1 METKFDFEDENLE
14 KDIKKNASGLFNGIL
29 IFIKSVFRFNNDID
43 KNATINSIKNDISM
57 RGTTAWILICSILI
71 ASVGLNADSTAVVI
85 GAMLISP
92 LLGPILGLG
101 LSISTND
108 IDTLKNSLTNIFVM
122 VLLSIITAY
131 IFFTLIPI
139 NDETSELLSRTSPD
153 FRDVLI
159 AFFGGLALIIA
170 KTKKENISS
179 AIFGVA
185 IATAL
190 MPPLCTVGYYLAENN
205 LPNASGAFLL
215 FLINTL
221 YIIVATYIVLK
232 VLGFPLKVYA
242 NSKRRKFVN
251 RAVTLIAASF
261 AVVAVLEFIEVM
273 DESKFKREARSFL
286 DSELAGL
293 PNGDYLSN
301 SAIIDYNGGESQITI
316 NTFGQKPISKEIM
329 DLMEKKIKNNDEL
342 KSAKILFIQQELEDS
357 YTLNNTFLKELR
369 SRDSIDIAMKK
380 NEIENLNE
388 EINKL
393 RTISEEKLLFSSI
406 INEAKLI
413 YPDLNSFEIYESI
426 RTDFQKI
433 DTVVVV
439 SVLWSEMVDDNT
451 KLQLNQSIRNWIGL
465 KFKSKNIEIDE
476 KN

>member
-14 KDIKKNASGLFNGIL
+14 KDIKKNASGLLNGIF

-122 VLLSIITAY
+122 VLLSIVTAY
-131 IFFTLIPI
+131 IFFVLIPI

-153 FRDVLI
+153 IRDVLI
-159 AFFGGLALIIA
+159 AFCGGLALIIA

-205 LPNASGAFLL
+205 LANASGAFLL

-232 VLGFPLKVYA
+232 VLRFPLKVYA
-242 NSKRRKFVN
+242 NSNRRKFVN

-261 AVVAVLEFIEVM
+261 ALVAVYEFIDVM
-273 DESKFKREARSFL
+273 DESKFEREAKSFL
-286 DSELAGL
+286 KSELAEL
-293 PNGDYLSN
+293 PNGDYLIN
-301 SAIIDYNGGESQITI
+301 SAITDYNGGESQITI

-329 DLMEKKIKNNDEL
+329 DLLEKKIKNNDEL
-342 KSAKILFIQQELEDS
+342 KSTKILFIQQELEDS

-369 SRDSIDIAMKK
+369 SRDSIDIALKK

-393 RTISEEKLLFSSI
+393 RTISEEKLLFRSI

-451 KLQLNQSIRNWIGL
+451 KLQLNQSIKNWIGL

>member
-71 ASVGLNADSTAVVI
+71 ASVGLNTDSTAVVI

-108 IDTLKNSLTNIFVM
+108 IDTLKNSLINILVM
-122 VLLSIITAY
+122 VLLSITTAY
-131 IFFTLIPI
+131 IFFALIQI
-139 NDETSELLSRTSPD
+139 SDETSELLSRTSPD
-153 FRDVLI
+153 IRDVLI
-159 AFFGGLALIIA
+159 AFCGGVALIIA

-205 LPNASGAFLL
+205 LTNATGAFLL

-261 AVVAVLEFIEVM
+261 AIIAVLEFIEVM
-273 DESKFKREARSFL
+273 DESKFEREARSFL
-286 DSELAGL
+286 DSELVAL
-293 PNGDYLSN
+293 PNGDYLSK
-301 SAIIDYNGGESQITI
+301 SAIIDYNGGESKITI
-316 NTFGQKPISKEIM
+316 NTFGQKPISKEVM
-329 DLMEKKIKNNDEL
+329 DLLDKKIKTNDEL
-342 KSAKILFIQQELEDS
+342 KSTKILFIQQQLEDS

-369 SRDSIDIAMKK
+369 SRDSTDIALKK
-380 NEIENLNE
+380 NEIENLNK

-393 RTISEEKLLFSSI
+393 RSISEEKLLFRSI

-413 YPDLNSFEIYESI
+413 YPDLDSFEIYESI

-451 KLQLNQSIRNWIGL
+451 KLQLNQSIKNWIGL
-465 KFKSKNIEIDE
+465 KFKAKNIEIDE

>member
-29 IFIKSVFRFNNDID
+29 IFIQSVFRFNNDID

-71 ASVGLNADSTAVVI
+71 ASVGLNTDSTAVVI

-108 IDTLKNSLTNIFVM
+108 IDTLKNSLINILVM
-122 VLLSIITAY
+122 VLLSITTAY
-131 IFFTLIPI
+131 VFFALIQI
-139 NDETSELLSRTSPD
+139 SDETSELLSRTSPD
-153 FRDVLI
+153 IRDVLI
-159 AFFGGLALIIA
+159 AFCGGVALIIA

-205 LPNASGAFLL
+205 LTNATGAFFL

-261 AVVAVLEFIEVM
+261 AIIAVLEFIEVM
-273 DESKFKREARSFL
+273 DESKFEREARSFL
-286 DSELAGL
+286 DSELVAL
-293 PNGDYLSN
+293 PNGDYLSK
-301 SAIIDYNGGESQITI
+301 SAIIDYNGGESKITI
-316 NTFGQKPISKEIM
+316 NTFGQKPISKEVM
-329 DLMEKKIKNNDEL
+329 DLLDKKIKTNDEL
-342 KSAKILFIQQELEDS
+342 KSTKILFIQQELEDS

-369 SRDSIDIAMKK
+369 SRDSIDIALKK
-380 NEIENLNE
+380 NEIENLNK

-393 RTISEEKLLFSSI
+393 RSISEEKLLFSSI

-451 KLQLNQSIRNWIGL
+451 KLQLNQSIKNWIGL
-465 KFKSKNIEIDE
+465 KFKAKNIEIDE

>member
-14 KDIKKNASGLFNGIL
+14 KDLRKNASGLFRGIL
-29 IFIKSVFRFNNDID
+29 IFIKSVFSFYNDVD
-43 KNATINSIKNDISM
+43 KNATINSIKKDISM

-108 IDTLKNSLTNIFVM
+108 IDTLKSSITNTLVM
-122 VLLSIITAY
+122 VLLSIGTAY
-131 IFFTLIPI
+131 IFFISIPI
-139 NDETSELLSRTSPD
+139 SEETPELLSRTSPD
-153 FRDVLI
+153 IRDVLI

-190 MPPLCTVGYYLAENN
+190 MPPLCTVGYYLAEGE
-205 LPNASGAFLL
+205 LLKARGAILL

-221 YIIVATYIVLK
+221 YIIVATYLTLK
-232 VLGFPLKVYA
+232 VLRFPLIVYA
-242 NSKRRKFVN
+242 NSRRRRFIAN
-251 RAVTLIAASF
+251 AIALIAISSF
-261 AVVAVLEFIEVM
+261 IFAGY
-273 DESKFKREARSFL
+273 KFRGVIKKSTFETEARNFL
-286 DSELAGL
+286 NTELSML
-293 PNGDYLSN
+293 SNGDYLSK
-301 SAIIDYNGGESQITI
+301 SAKVEYNDGEPEIII
-316 NTFGQKPISKEIM
+316 NTFGQKPISKDVM
-329 DLMEKKIKNNDEL
+329 DLLNKKIKVNQEL
-342 KSAKILFIQQELEDS
+342 ESTKLLFIQQEIEDS
-357 YTLNNTFLKELR
+357 YTLNNAFLKELR
-369 SRDSIDIAMKK
+369 SRDSVDIALKK
-380 NEIENLNE
+380 NEIENLSK

-393 RTISEEKLLFSSI
+393 RSLSEEKFLFSSI
-406 INEAKLI
+406 ITEAKLI
-413 YPDLNSFEIYESI
+413 YPSLNSFEIYETI
-426 RTDFQKI
+426 RTDFQKT

-439 SVLWSEMVDDNT
+439 SVSWSDIVDDNN
-451 KLQLNQSIRNWIGL
+451 KLQFNQSIKNWIGL
-465 KFKSKNIEIDE
+465 KFESKKIEIVE

>member
-14 KDIKKNASGLFNGIL
+14 KDIKKNASGLLNGIL

-71 ASVGLNADSTAVVI
+71 ASVGLNTDSTAVVI

-108 IDTLKNSLTNIFVM
+108 IDTLKNSLINILVM
-122 VLLSIITAY
+122 VLLSITTAY
-131 IFFTLIPI
+131 VFFALIQI
-139 NDETSELLSRTSPD
+139 SDETSELLSRTSPD
-153 FRDVLI
+153 IRDVLI
-159 AFFGGLALIIA
+159 AFCGGVALIIA

-205 LPNASGAFLL
+205 LTNATGAFLL

-261 AVVAVLEFIEVM
+261 AIIAVLEFFEVM
-273 DESKFKREARSFL
+273 DESKFEREARSFL
-286 DSELAGL
+286 DTELVAL
-293 PNGDYLSN
+293 PNGDYLSK
-301 SAIIDYNGGESQITI
+301 SAIIDYNGGESKITI
-316 NTFGQKPISKEIM
+316 NTFGQKPISKEVM
-329 DLMEKKIKNNDEL
+329 DLLDKKIKTNYEL
-342 KSAKILFIQQELEDS
+342 KSTKILFIQQELEDS

-369 SRDSIDIAMKK
+369 SRDSIDIALKK
-380 NEIENLNE
+380 NEIENLNK

-393 RTISEEKLLFSSI
+393 RSISEEKLLFSSI

-413 YPDLNSFEIYESI
+413 YPDLDSFEIYESI

-439 SVLWSEMVDDNT
+439 SVLWSEMIDDNT
-451 KLQLNQSIRNWIGL
+451 KLQLNKSIKNWIGL
-465 KFKSKNIEIDE
+465 KFKAKNIEIDE

>member
-14 KDIKKNASGLFNGIL
+14 KDIKKNASGLFKGIL
-29 IFIKSVFRFNNDID
+29 IFIQSVFRFNNDID

-71 ASVGLNADSTAVVI
+71 ASVGLNTDSTAVVI

-108 IDTLKNSLTNIFVM
+108 IDTLKNSLINILVM
-122 VLLSIITAY
+122 VLLSITTAY
-131 IFFTLIPI
+131 VFFALIQI
-139 NDETSELLSRTSPD
+139 SDETSELLSRTSPD
-153 FRDVLI
+153 IRDVLI
-159 AFFGGLALIIA
+159 AFCGGVALIIA

-205 LPNASGAFLL
+205 LTNATGAFLL

-261 AVVAVLEFIEVM
+261 AIIAVLEFFEVM
-273 DESKFKREARSFL
+273 DESKFEREARSFL
-286 DSELAGL
+286 DTELVAL
-293 PNGDYLSN
+293 PNGDYLSK
-301 SAIIDYNGGESQITI
+301 SAIIDYNGGESKITI
-316 NTFGQKPISKEIM
+316 NTFGQKPISKEVM
-329 DLMEKKIKNNDEL
+329 DLLDKKIKTNDEL
-342 KSAKILFIQQELEDS
+342 KSTKILFIQQELEDS

-369 SRDSIDIAMKK
+369 SRDSIDIALKK
-380 NEIENLNE
+380 NEIENLNK

-393 RTISEEKLLFSSI
+393 RSISEEKLLFSSI

-451 KLQLNQSIRNWIGL
+451 KLQLNKSIKNWIGL
-465 KFKSKNIEIDE
+465 KFKAKNIEIDE

>member
-1 METKFDFEDENLE
+1 LETKFDFEDENLE

-29 IFIKSVFRFNNDID
+29 IFIQSVFRFNNDID

-71 ASVGLNADSTAVVI
+71 ASVGLNTDSTAVVI

-108 IDTLKNSLTNIFVM
+108 IDTLKNSLINILVM
-122 VLLSIITAY
+122 VLLSITTAY
-131 IFFTLIPI
+131 VFFALIQI
-139 NDETSELLSRTSPD
+139 SDETSELLSRTSPD
-153 FRDVLI
+153 IRDVLI
-159 AFFGGLALIIA
+159 AFCGGVALIIA

-205 LPNASGAFLL
+205 LTNATGAFLL
-215 FLINTL
+215 FSINTL

-261 AVVAVLEFIEVM
+261 AIIAVLEFIEVM
-273 DESKFKREARSFL
+273 DESKFEREARSFL
-286 DSELAGL
+286 DTELVAL
-293 PNGDYLSN
+293 PNGDYLSK
-301 SAIIDYNGGESQITI
+301 SAIIDYNGGESKITI
-316 NTFGQKPISKEIM
+316 NTFGQKPISKEVM
-329 DLMEKKIKNNDEL
+329 DLLDKKIKTNDEL
-342 KSAKILFIQQELEDS
+342 KSTKILFIQQELEDS

-369 SRDSIDIAMKK
+369 SRDSIDIALKK
-380 NEIENLNE
+380 NEIENLNK

-393 RTISEEKLLFSSI
+393 RSISEEKLLFSSI

-413 YPDLNSFEIYESI
+413 YPDLDSFEIYESI

-451 KLQLNQSIRNWIGL
+451 KLQLNQSIKNWIGL
-465 KFKSKNIEIDE
+465 KFKAKNIEIDE

>member
-71 ASVGLNADSTAVVI
+71 ASVGLNTDSTAVVI

-108 IDTLKNSLTNIFVM
+108 IDTLKNSLINILVM
-122 VLLSIITAY
+122 VLLSITTAY
-131 IFFTLIPI
+131 VFFALIQI
-139 NDETSELLSRTSPD
+139 SDETSELLSRTSPD
-153 FRDVLI
+153 IRDVLI
-159 AFFGGLALIIA
+159 AFCGGVALIIA

-205 LPNASGAFLL
+205 LTNATGAFLL

-261 AVVAVLEFIEVM
+261 AAVAVLEFFEVV
-273 DESKFKREARSFL
+273 DESKFEREAKSFL
-286 DSELAGL
+286 KSELAEL
-293 PNGDYLSN
+293 PNGDYLIN
-301 SAIIDYNGGESQITI
+301 SGG
-316 NTFGQKPISKEIM
+316 
-329 DLMEKKIKNNDEL
+329 
-342 KSAKILFIQQELEDS
+342 
-357 YTLNNTFLKELR
+357 LNNTADKDQIFIINPNGTSYLYKPKLFGNNQNLLPG
-369 SRDSIDIAMKK
+369 STIVVARDSRPFDAIKITQIVTPILADLATSAAAIAA
-380 NEIENLNE
+380 
-388 EINKL
+388 
-393 RTISEEKLLFSSI
+393 IS
-406 INEAKLI
+406 
-413 YPDLNSFEIYESI
+413 D
-426 RTDFQKI
+426 
-433 DTVVVV
+433 
-439 SVLWSEMVDDNT
+439 
-451 KLQLNQSIRNWIGL
+451 
-465 KFKSKNIEIDE
+465 
-476 KN
+476 

>member
-29 IFIKSVFRFNNDID
+29 IFIQSVFRFNNDID

-71 ASVGLNADSTAVVI
+71 ASVGLNTDSTAVVI

-108 IDTLKNSLTNIFVM
+108 IDTLKNSLINILVM
-122 VLLSIITAY
+122 VLLSITTAY
-131 IFFTLIPI
+131 VFFALIQI
-139 NDETSELLSRTSPD
+139 SDETSELLSRTSPD
-153 FRDVLI
+153 IRDVLI
-159 AFFGGLALIIA
+159 AFCGGVALIIA

-205 LPNASGAFLL
+205 LTNATGAFLL

-261 AVVAVLEFIEVM
+261 AIIAVLEFFEVM
-273 DESKFKREARSFL
+273 DESKFEREARSFL
-286 DSELAGL
+286 DTELVAL
-293 PNGDYLSN
+293 PNGDYLSK
-301 SAIIDYNGGESQITI
+301 SAIIDYNGGESKITI
-316 NTFGQKPISKEIM
+316 NTFGQKPISKEVM
-329 DLMEKKIKNNDEL
+329 DLLDKKIKNNDEL
-342 KSAKILFIQQELEDS
+342 KSTKILFIQQELEDS

-369 SRDSIDIAMKK
+369 SRDSIDIALKK
-380 NEIENLNE
+380 NEIENLNK

-393 RTISEEKLLFSSI
+393 RSISEEKLLFSSI

-451 KLQLNQSIRNWIGL
+451 KLQLNQSIKNWIGL
-465 KFKSKNIEIDE
+465 KFKAKNIEIDE

>member
-29 IFIKSVFRFNNDID
+29 IFIQSVFRFNNDID

-71 ASVGLNADSTAVVI
+71 ASVGLNTDSTAVVI

-108 IDTLKNSLTNIFVM
+108 IDTLKNSLINILVM
-122 VLLSIITAY
+122 VLLSITTAY
-131 IFFTLIPI
+131 IFFALIQI
-139 NDETSELLSRTSPD
+139 SDETSELLSRTSPD
-153 FRDVLI
+153 IRDVLI
-159 AFFGGLALIIA
+159 AFCGGVALIIA

-205 LPNASGAFLL
+205 LTNATGAFLL

-221 YIIVATYIVLK
+221 YIIVATYFVLK

-261 AVVAVLEFIEVM
+261 AIIAVLEFIEVM
-273 DESKFKREARSFL
+273 DESKFEREARSFL
-286 DSELAGL
+286 DSELVAL
-293 PNGDYLSN
+293 PNGDYLSK
-301 SAIIDYNGGESQITI
+301 SAIIDYNGGESKITI
-316 NTFGQKPISKEIM
+316 NTFGQKPISKEVM
-329 DLMEKKIKNNDEL
+329 DLLDKKIKTNDEL
-342 KSAKILFIQQELEDS
+342 KSTKILFIQQELEDS

-369 SRDSIDIAMKK
+369 SRDSIDIALKK
-380 NEIENLNE
+380 NEIENLNK

-393 RTISEEKLLFSSI
+393 RIISEEKLLFSSI

-413 YPDLNSFEIYESI
+413 YPDLDSFEIYESI

-451 KLQLNQSIRNWIGL
+451 KLQLNQSIKNWIGL
-465 KFKSKNIEIDE
+465 KFKAKNIEIDE

>member
-29 IFIKSVFRFNNDID
+29 IFIQSVFRFNNDID

-71 ASVGLNADSTAVVI
+71 ASVGLNTDSTAVVI

-108 IDTLKNSLTNIFVM
+108 IDTLKNSLINILVM
-122 VLLSIITAY
+122 VLLSITTAY
-131 IFFTLIPI
+131 IFFALIQI
-139 NDETSELLSRTSPD
+139 SDETSELLSRTSPD
-153 FRDVLI
+153 IRDVLI
-159 AFFGGLALIIA
+159 AFCGGVALIIA

-205 LPNASGAFLL
+205 LTNATGAFLL
-215 FLINTL
+215 FSINTL

-261 AVVAVLEFIEVM
+261 AIIAVLEFFEVM
-273 DESKFKREARSFL
+273 DESKFEREARSFL
-286 DSELAGL
+286 DTELVAL
-293 PNGDYLSN
+293 PNGDYLSK
-301 SAIIDYNGGESQITI
+301 SAIIDYNGGESKITI
-316 NTFGQKPISKEIM
+316 NTFGQKPISKEVM
-329 DLMEKKIKNNDEL
+329 DLLDKKIKTNDEL
-342 KSAKILFIQQELEDS
+342 KSTKILFIQQELEDS

-369 SRDSIDIAMKK
+369 SRDSIDIALKK
-380 NEIENLNE
+380 NEIENLNK

-393 RTISEEKLLFSSI
+393 RSISEEKLLFSSI

-413 YPDLNSFEIYESI
+413 YPDLDSFEIYESI

-451 KLQLNQSIRNWIGL
+451 KLQLNQSIKNWIGL
-465 KFKSKNIEIDE
+465 KFKAKNIEIDE

>member
-14 KDIKKNASGLFNGIL
+14 KDLRKNASGLFRGIL
-29 IFIKSVFRFNNDID
+29 IFIKSVFSFYNDVD
-43 KNATINSIKNDISM
+43 KNATINSIKKDISM

-108 IDTLKNSLTNIFVM
+108 IDTLKSSITNTLVM
-122 VLLSIITAY
+122 VLLSIGTAY
-131 IFFTLIPI
+131 IFFISIPI
-139 NDETSELLSRTSPD
+139 SEETPELLSRTSPD
-153 FRDVLI
+153 IRDVLI

-190 MPPLCTVGYYLAENN
+190 MPPLCTVGYYLAEGE
-205 LPNASGAFLL
+205 LLKARGAIIL

-221 YIIVATYIVLK
+221 YIIIATYLTLK
-232 VLGFPLKVYA
+232 FLRFPLIVYA
-242 NSKRRKFVN
+242 NSKRRKLISGSI
-251 RAVTLIAASF
+251 ALIAITSLVF
-261 AVVAVLEFIEVM
+261 AIFNFKGII
-273 DESKFKREARSFL
+273 DESNYYRNADYFL
-286 DSELAGL
+286 ESELGVL
-293 PNGDYLSN
+293 PNGDYLRK
-301 SAIIDYNGGESQITI
+301 SAKIEYNDGEPKITI
-316 NTFGQKPISKEIM
+316 NTFGQKPISQDVM
-329 DLMEKKIKNNDEL
+329 DLLNKKIKINENL
-342 KSAKILFIQQELEDS
+342 KSTKLLFIQQEIEDS

-369 SRDSIDIAMKK
+369 SRDSIDIARKN
-380 NEIENLNE
+380 NEIENLSE
-388 EINKL
+388 EINQL
-393 RTISEEKLLFSSI
+393 RSLSEEKLLFSSI

-413 YPDLNSFEIYESI
+413 YPDLNSFEIYETI
-426 RTDFQKI
+426 RTDFQKT

-439 SVLWSEMVDDNT
+439 SISWSDIIDDNN
-451 KLQLNQSIRNWIGL
+451 KLQLNQSIKNWIGL
-465 KFKSKNIEIDE
+465 KFESKNIEIIE

>member
-29 IFIKSVFRFNNDID
+29 IFIQSVFRFNNDID

-71 ASVGLNADSTAVVI
+71 ASVGLNTDSTAVVI

-108 IDTLKNSLTNIFVM
+108 IDTLKNSLINILVM
-122 VLLSIITAY
+122 VLLSITTAY
-131 IFFTLIPI
+131 VFFALIQI
-139 NDETSELLSRTSPD
+139 SDETSELLSRTSPD
-153 FRDVLI
+153 IRDVLI
-159 AFFGGLALIIA
+159 AFCGGVALIIA

-205 LPNASGAFLL
+205 LTNATGAFLL

-261 AVVAVLEFIEVM
+261 AIIAVLEFFEVM
-273 DESKFKREARSFL
+273 DESKFEREARSFL
-286 DSELAGL
+286 DTELVAL
-293 PNGDYLSN
+293 PNGDYLSK
-301 SAIIDYNGGESQITI
+301 SAIIDYNGGESKITI
-316 NTFGQKPISKEIM
+316 NTFGQKPISKEVM
-329 DLMEKKIKNNDEL
+329 DLLDKKIKTNDEL
-342 KSAKILFIQQELEDS
+342 KSTKILFIQQELEDS

-369 SRDSIDIAMKK
+369 SRDSIDIALKK
-380 NEIENLNE
+380 NEIENLNK

-393 RTISEEKLLFSSI
+393 RSISEEKLLFSSI

-451 KLQLNQSIRNWIGL
+451 KLQLNQSIKNWIGL
-465 KFKSKNIEIDE
+465 KFKAKNIEINE

>member
-29 IFIKSVFRFNNDID
+29 IFIQSVFRFNNDID

-71 ASVGLNADSTAVVI
+71 ASVGLNTDSTAVVI

-108 IDTLKNSLTNIFVM
+108 IDTLKNSLINILVM
-122 VLLSIITAY
+122 VLLSITTAY
-131 IFFTLIPI
+131 IFFALIQI
-139 NDETSELLSRTSPD
+139 SDETSELLSRTSPD
-153 FRDVLI
+153 IRDVLI
-159 AFFGGLALIIA
+159 AFCGGVALIIA

-205 LPNASGAFLL
+205 LTNATGAFLL

-261 AVVAVLEFIEVM
+261 AIIAVLEFIEVM
-273 DESKFKREARSFL
+273 DESKFEREARSFL
-286 DSELAGL
+286 DSELVAL
-293 PNGDYLSN
+293 PNGDYLSK
-301 SAIIDYNGGESQITI
+301 SAIIDYNGGESKITI
-316 NTFGQKPISKEIM
+316 NTFGQKPISKEVM
-329 DLMEKKIKNNDEL
+329 DLLDKKIKTNDEL
-342 KSAKILFIQQELEDS
+342 KSTKILFIQQELEDS

-369 SRDSIDIAMKK
+369 SRDSIDIALKK
-380 NEIENLNE
+380 NEIENLNK

-393 RTISEEKLLFSSI
+393 RSISEEKLLFSSI

-451 KLQLNQSIRNWIGL
+451 KLQLNQSIKNWISL
-465 KFKSKNIEIDE
+465 KFKAKNIEIDE

>member
-14 KDIKKNASGLFNGIL
+14 KDIKKNAFGLFNGIL
-29 IFIKSVFRFNNDID
+29 IFIQSVFRFNNDID

-122 VLLSIITAY
+122 VLLSITTAY

-205 LPNASGAFLL
+205 LTNAAGALLL

-261 AVVAVLEFIEVM
+261 AVVAVLEFIEVV
-273 DESKFKREARSFL
+273 DESKFEREAKSFL
-286 DSELAGL
+286 DSELAEL

-301 SAIIDYNGGESQITI
+301 SAIIDYNDGESQITI

-329 DLMEKKIKNNDEL
+329 DLLEKKIKNNDEL
-342 KSAKILFIQQELEDS
+342 KSTKILFIQQELEDS

-369 SRDSIDIAMKK
+369 LRDSIDIAMKK

-426 RTDFQKI
+426 RTDFQEI
-433 DTVVVV
+433 DTVLVV
-439 SVLWSEMVDDNT
+439 SVLWSEIVDDNT
-451 KLQLNQSIRNWIGL
+451 KLQLNQSIKNWIGL
-465 KFKSKNIEIDE
+465 KFKSKNIEIEE

>member
-1 METKFDFEDENLE
+1 LETKFDFEDENLE
-14 KDIKKNASGLFNGIL
+14 KDIKKNASGLLNGIF

-122 VLLSIITAY
+122 VLLSIVTAY
-131 IFFTLIPI
+131 IFFVLIPI

-153 FRDVLI
+153 IRDVLI
-159 AFFGGLALIIA
+159 AFCGGLALIIA

-205 LPNASGAFLL
+205 LANASGAFLL

-232 VLGFPLKVYA
+232 VLRFPLKVYA
-242 NSKRRKFVN
+242 NSNRRKFVN

-261 AVVAVLEFIEVM
+261 AVVAVLEFIEVV
-273 DESKFKREARSFL
+273 DESRFEREAKSFL
-286 DSELAGL
+286 KSELAGL
-293 PNGDYLSN
+293 PNGDYLIN
-301 SAIIDYNGGESQITI
+301 SAITDYNGGESQITI

-329 DLMEKKIKNNDEL
+329 DLLEKKIKNNDEL
-342 KSAKILFIQQELEDS
+342 KSTKILFIQQELEDS

-451 KLQLNQSIRNWIGL
+451 KLQLNQSIKNWIGL

>member
-29 IFIKSVFRFNNDID
+29 IFVKSVFRFNNDID

-71 ASVGLNADSTAVVI
+71 ASVGLNTDSTAVVI

-108 IDTLKNSLTNIFVM
+108 IDTLKNSLINILVM
-122 VLLSIITAY
+122 VLLSITTAY
-131 IFFTLIPI
+131 VFFALIQI
-139 NDETSELLSRTSPD
+139 SDETSELLSRTSPD
-153 FRDVLI
+153 IRDVLI
-159 AFFGGLALIIA
+159 AFCGGVALIIA

-205 LPNASGAFLL
+205 LTNATGAFLL

-261 AVVAVLEFIEVM
+261 AIIAVLEFIEVM
-273 DESKFKREARSFL
+273 DESKFEREARSFL
-286 DSELAGL
+286 DTELVAL
-293 PNGDYLSN
+293 PNGDYLSK
-301 SAIIDYNGGESQITI
+301 SAIIDYNGGESKITI
-316 NTFGQKPISKEIM
+316 NTFGQKPISKEVM
-329 DLMEKKIKNNDEL
+329 DLLDKKIKTNDEL
-342 KSAKILFIQQELEDS
+342 KSTKILFIQQELEDS

-369 SRDSIDIAMKK
+369 SRDSIDIALKK
-380 NEIENLNE
+380 NEIENLNK

-393 RTISEEKLLFSSI
+393 RSISEEKLLFSSI

-413 YPDLNSFEIYESI
+413 YPDLDSFEIYESI

-439 SVLWSEMVDDNT
+439 SVLWSETVDDNT
-451 KLQLNQSIRNWIGL
+451 KLQLNQSIKNWIGL
-465 KFKSKNIEIDE
+465 KFKSKNIEIIE

>member
-29 IFIKSVFRFNNDID
+29 IFIQSVFRFNNDID

-122 VLLSIITAY
+122 VLLSITTAY

-205 LPNASGAFLL
+205 LTNAAGALLL

-261 AVVAVLEFIEVM
+261 AVVAVIEFIEVV
-273 DESKFKREARSFL
+273 DESKFEREAKSFL
-286 DSELAGL
+286 KSELAGL
-293 PNGDYLSN
+293 PNGDYLIN
-301 SAIIDYNGGESQITI
+301 SAITDYNGGESQITI

-329 DLMEKKIKNNDEL
+329 DLLEKKIKNNDEL
-342 KSAKILFIQQELEDS
+342 KSTKILFIQQELEDS

-451 KLQLNQSIRNWIGL
+451 KLQLNQSIKNWIGL

>member
-29 IFIKSVFRFNNDID
+29 IFIQSVFRFNNDID

-71 ASVGLNADSTAVVI
+71 ASVGLNTDSTAVVI

-108 IDTLKNSLTNIFVM
+108 IDTLKNSLINILVM
-122 VLLSIITAY
+122 VLLSITTAY
-131 IFFTLIPI
+131 VFFTLIQI
-139 NDETSELLSRTSPD
+139 SDETSELLSRTSPD
-153 FRDVLI
+153 IRDVLI
-159 AFFGGLALIIA
+159 AFCGGVALIIA

-205 LPNASGAFLL
+205 LTNATGAFLL

-261 AVVAVLEFIEVM
+261 AIIAVLEFFEVM
-273 DESKFKREARSFL
+273 DESKFEREARSFL
-286 DSELAGL
+286 DTELVAL
-293 PNGDYLSN
+293 PNGDYLSK
-301 SAIIDYNGGESQITI
+301 SAIIDYNGGESKITI
-316 NTFGQKPISKEIM
+316 NTFGQKPISKEVM
-329 DLMEKKIKNNDEL
+329 DLLDKKIKTNDEL
-342 KSAKILFIQQELEDS
+342 KSTKILFIQQELEDS

-369 SRDSIDIAMKK
+369 SRDSTDIALKK
-380 NEIENLNE
+380 NEIENLNK

-393 RTISEEKLLFSSI
+393 RSISEEKLLFSSI

-451 KLQLNQSIRNWIGL
+451 KLQLNQSIKNWIGL
-465 KFKSKNIEIDE
+465 KFKAKNIEIDE

>member
-29 IFIKSVFRFNNDID
+29 IFVQSVFRFNEDVD

-101 LSISTND
+101 LSISIND
-108 IDTLKNSLTNIFVM
+108 IDTLKSSLINMLVM
-122 VLLSIITAY
+122 VFLSITTAY
-131 IFFTLIPI
+131 IFFALIPI
-139 NDETSELLSRTSPD
+139 RDETSELLSRTSPD
-153 FRDVLI
+153 IRDVLI
-159 AFFGGLALIIA
+159 AFCGGLALIIA

-205 LPNASGAFLL
+205 LANAWGAILL

-221 YIIVATYIVLK
+221 YIIIATYIVLK
-232 VLGFPLKVYA
+232 FLRFPLKVYA

-261 AVVAVLEFIEVM
+261 AFIAVFEFVDVM
-273 DESKFKREARSFL
+273 DESKFQSEAKSFIS
-286 DSELAGL
+286 SELAGL
-293 PNGDYLSN
+293 PNGDYLSK

-316 NTFGQKPISKEIM
+316 NTYGQKPISNEIM
-329 DLMEKKIKNNDEL
+329 DLLVKKIKANEEL
-342 KSAKILFIQQELEDS
+342 KSTKILFVQEEIEDS
-357 YTLNNTFLKELR
+357 YTLNNAFLKELR
-369 SRDSIDIAMKK
+369 LRDSIDIALKK
-380 NEIENLNE
+380 DEIENLNK

-393 RTISEEKLLFSSI
+393 KILSEEKLLFSSI

-413 YPDLNSFEIYESI
+413 YPGLNSFEIYESI
-426 RTDFQKI
+426 RTDFQKT
-433 DTVVVV
+433 DTVLVV
-439 SVLWSEMVDDNT
+439 SVSWSKMVDDNS
-451 KLQLNQSIRNWIGL
+451 KLQLNQSIQNWIAL
-465 KFKSKNIEIDE
+465 RFESKNIEIFE